1 MALSQAELEQC
12 KFWLG
17 YGNLTALARP
27 YFDIAVVFEDVV
39 QKTLDLTWAEGYV
52 RGTILPNLIAV
63 DAQIQNQVIIQAQAT
78 ELVGEF
84 KMDSEKAFRAL
95 TRLSSYWKNQLAL
108 VLKVPRVDSDL
119 NQASSITV
127 F

>member
-39 QKTLDLTWAEGYV
+39 QKTLDVTWAEGYV
-52 RGTILPNLIAV
+52 RNTILVNLTALDV
-63 DAQIQNQVIIQAQAT
+63 QLQAQIVLQAQAT
-78 ELVGEF
+78 ELVGDV
-84 KMDSEKAFRAL
+84 KIDAMNAFRSL
-95 TRLSSYWKNQLAL
+95 TTLSEYWKDQLSA
-108 VLKVPRVDSDL
+108 VLKVPRV
-119 NQASSITV
+119 NAPGGTSIELM
-127 F
+127 